1 MIHQVAA
8 VFHTLLK
15 TLCYV
20 ASGLVGTLVERTCGL
35 LLIYEFLVH
44 GIANSLNLIQ
54 FAKLPTGLRLWL
66 THVTNRT
73 SEITLVKFTHSHIR
87 RSYLIECDCLFSILA
102 GDYSTGSGITQQ
114 ALGPLDRF

>member
-1 MIHQVAA
+1 MW
-8 VFHTLLK
+8 K
-15 TLCYV
+15 TLCCV
-20 ASGLVGTLVERTCGL
+20 PSGSPLGTLVERTCGL
-35 LLIYEFLVH
+35 LLIYEFFVH

-54 FAKLPTGLRLWL
+54 FVKLLSGLRLRP